1 MKIGILGFGRF
12 GQFLGETISKNHNV
26 IAYSRSNYSDIA
38 KTMKID
44 FYQSL
49 PDFLHQK
56 LDIIILSV
64 SIISFEKVIS
74 SLQPYLQLLQDVL
87 LVDVLSVKNYPKKI
101 ILNHLDLDKYNIDY
115 LATHPMFG
123 PDSGWIDRPM
133 VYNRVRISN
142 SNRVVNFL
150 DIFKEQQ
157 CIMTPLTCDE
167 HDKYSAKSQ
176 FITHLTGRIL
186 GNLDLEDTPIN
197 TNGYNSLLT
206 LVDNTCNDS
215 LDLFQGLYQYND
227 ETKLWLTKFRQSLD
241 LIENKLHFLE
251 KSFNKKVNQ

>member
-12 GQFLGETISKNHNV
+12 GQFLGETISISKKHTV
-26 IAYSRSNYSDIA
+26 IAYSRSDYSDIA

-49 PDFLHQK
+49 PDFLNQG
-56 LDIIILSV
+56 LDVIIISV
-64 SIISFEKVIS
+64 SIISFEAVIC
-74 SLQPYLQLLQDVL
+74 SLKPYLELLQDKL

-101 ILNHLDLDKYNIDY
+101 ILNQFDLDKYNIDY

-123 PDSGWIDRPM
+123 PDSGWIQRPM
-133 VYNRVRISN
+133 VYNSVRITN
-142 SNRVVNFL
+142 SNRAVNFL

-157 CIMTPLTCDE
+157 CIMTPLMCDE

-197 TNGYNSLLT
+197 TNGYNSLLS

-215 LDLFQGLYQYND
+215 LDLFQGLYHYND
-227 ETKLWLTKFRQSLD
+227 ETKLWLTKFRKSLD
-241 LIENKLHFLE
+241 LIEKQLN
-251 KSFNKKVNQ
+251 

>member
-12 GQFLGETISKNHNV
+12 GQFLGETISKNHQV

-38 KTMKID
+38 KQMNIE

-49 PDFLHQK
+49 SVFLQQEI
-56 LDIIILSV
+56 DIIILSV
-64 SIISFEKVIS
+64 SIISFEKVVIS
-74 SLQPYLQLLQDVL
+74 LKPHLDLLKDKL
-87 LVDVLSVKNYPKKI
+87 IVDVLSVKNYPQKM
-101 ILNHLDLDKYNIDY
+101 ILNHLELDKYNIDY

-123 PDSGWIDRPM
+123 PDSGWIKRQM
-133 VYNRVRISN
+133 VYNSVRISN
-142 SNRVVNFL
+142 TERVVEFL
-150 DIFKEQQ
+150 NIFKEQE
-157 CIMTPLTCDE
+157 CIMTELTCDE

-186 GNLDLEDTPIN
+186 GNLELEETPIN

-215 LDLFQGLYQYND
+215 VDLFQGLYQYND

-241 LIENKLHFLE
+241 MIENQL
-251 KSFNKKVNQ
+251 N